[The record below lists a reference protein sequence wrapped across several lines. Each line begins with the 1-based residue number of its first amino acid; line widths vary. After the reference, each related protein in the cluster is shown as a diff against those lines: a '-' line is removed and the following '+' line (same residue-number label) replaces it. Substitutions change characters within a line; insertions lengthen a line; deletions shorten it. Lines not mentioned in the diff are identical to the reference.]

1 MTETEL
7 IIGSK
12 TYATVNHETS
22 EKGLTLDQGNTFP
35 HTRVD
40 TMDCDFGKVE
50 KRNPPSVS
58 NCHHMR

>member
-12 TYATVNHETS
+12 TYATVNHES
-22 EKGLTLDQGNTFP
+22 LEKELTLDQSNTSP

-40 TMDCDFGKVE
+40 TMDCDFGKAG
-50 KRNPPSVS
+50 KKNPPSVS
-58 NCHHMR
+58 NCHLMR